1 MIGPRVLWGFVV
13 SAEEAQG
20 RGRAVERRRPCAV
33 LGHMHLEAAYVICG
47 RRVGGSSQKLGKLC
61 DMADIVAAG
70 RFTEFAHCQ
79 VLEHPAAKFA
89 DGLLKLIGEAP
100 VLRLEVRNT
109 FDPQDGA
116 LSVISFPVDLYL
128 SPRTGPCAQRS
139 PAVAG
144 SFTVPGTDREAFLVE

>member
-1 MIGPRVLWGFVV
+1 MRT
-13 SAEEAQG
+13 EE
-20 RGRAVERRRPCAV
+20 
-33 LGHMHLEAAYVICG
+33 AYVICG
-47 RRVGGSSQKLGKLC
+47 RRVGGSSQKLGKLG

-79 VLEHPAAKFA
+79 VLEHAAAKFA
-89 DGLLKLIGEAP
+89 DGLQLIGEAP

-109 FDPQDGA
+109 SILKTEHSP
-116 LSVISFPVDLYL
+116 VISFPVDLYL

-144 SFTVPGTDREAFLVE
+144 SFSGTTPTTSASQRASLLSKALQTR